1 MLSGLQKIPVAGGN
15 FDPEAKQNG
24 AADGDLKSDIVS
36 FTEVCNLWNSVAN
49 LVLRTWPFFR
59 CYKEYAVGH
68 AARGGRL
75 AEDVLNDE
83 PELVEFLFQK
93 HHFSESTLEAELIK
107 PVQRILKYSLFLRD
121 ALNNIRKGNVL
132 DVDEDPV
139 KSAVSALEQAL
150 VVVNRV
156 SNEVNE
162 ALSQNEQSHKILG
175 LWARIG
181 RPENFLQPGRE
192 LLYLCKVE
200 MAPGMDTQKERSG
213 LRQTQTVSAGGAI

>member
-1 MLSGLQKIPVAGGN
+1 MLLSGLQKIPAVDGT
-15 FDPEAKQNG
+15 FDPEANQNG
-24 AADGDLKSDIVS
+24 VAEGDLKSEIAS
-36 FTEVCNLWNSVAN
+36 FTEVCSLWNSVAS
-49 LVLRTWPFFR
+49 LMVRTWPFFR

-75 AEDVLNDE
+75 DEDMLKGE

-150 VVVNRV
+150 VAVNRV
-156 SNEVNE
+156 SNGERST
-162 ALSQNEQSHKILG
+162 LKNEQSHKILISKDRS
-175 LWARIG
+175 AREF
-181 RPENFLQPGRE
+181 P
-192 LLYLCKVE
+192 
-200 MAPGMDTQKERSG
+200 
-213 LRQTQTVSAGGAI
+213 SAW